1 VRFRKADFSVV
12 LSLPD
17 ASVVTT
23 VTELQLFVCTLV
35 DTIASELAHK
45 QYTLLV
51 ISLTYAQLLHF
62 TLPFITLHKLGKFA
76 EVIQMRPTKYF
87 TPTEVSL
94 HNTLGDLW
102 VSYLGKVY
110 DLTPL
115 VNEFKGKFSNTN
127 RLLGYDSLINNTLLF
142 RGCTSEAYH

>member
-1 VRFRKADFSVV
+1 MRCSKADFSVV

-35 DTIASELAHK
+35 GTIASELAHK
-45 QYTLLV
+45 QDTLLF
-51 ISLTYAQLLHF
+51 ISL
-62 TLPFITLHKLGKFA
+62 TLPFIALHKLGKFL

-115 VNEFKGKFSNTN
+115 VNEFKGKLSNAN
-127 RLLGYDSLINNTLLF
+127 RLLGYNSLINNTLFF